1 MKYRVDEPI
10 QVIMET
16 IVEEAHQIDTVVKN
30 KMNNYMHGKSLLSQ
44 LQRKNT

>member
-10 QVIMET
+10 QTIMET
-16 IVEEAHQIDTVVKN
+16 IVHEARQIDGVVKN
-30 KMNNYMHGKSLLSQ
+30 KMNSYIHTKSNLSQ